1 MTKPSPLAAPAL
13 ALLALAA
20 CNNKPIVV
28 DGNPDPMKN
37 QIATAPPVQLPPA
50 ISASVQFRCKDQ
62 SVITVDFFKGNLQ
75 TTVHPTK
82 AGEPVHLT
90 SATAGGPYT
99 GPNGYSLTGDEKK
112 IVWKDKD
119 KPELSCHV

>member
-1 MTKPSPLAAPAL
+1 MTKPSLLAAPAL
-13 ALLALAA
+13 AFLALAA

-37 QIATAPPVQLPPA
+37 AVAAAPPVQLPPA
-50 ISASVQFRCKDQ
+50 ISASVLFRCKDQ
-62 SVITVDFFKGNLQ
+62 SVVTVDFLMGNMPARL
-75 TTVHPTK
+75 HPTT

-90 SATAGGPYT
+90 AAMGGGPYT

-112 IVWKDKD
+112 IEWKDKD